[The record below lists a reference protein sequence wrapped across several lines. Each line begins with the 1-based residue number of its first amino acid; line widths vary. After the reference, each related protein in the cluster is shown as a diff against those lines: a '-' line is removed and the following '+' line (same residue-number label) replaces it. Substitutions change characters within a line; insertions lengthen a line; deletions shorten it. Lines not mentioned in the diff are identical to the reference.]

1 MSVTHRSLSVAV
13 ESVFGSLSAS
23 TGLPDNGGLSYTS
36 IPCERDPI
44 VVYGDPV
51 VSERNDAR
59 DGSYGLPPEPDTVW
73 SSGARVQRRTGQI
86 SLRLDLTTIGSAA
99 DNYDSNYLGYLL
111 GAGLLTAKHSVT
123 GDIVSSV
130 SDVNTFSPTTTSTKA
145 SWKSAWP
152 SSRSKRSTS
161 CKSKSAKR

>member
-13 ESVFGSLSAS
+13 ESAFGSLSAS
-23 TGLPDNGGLSYTS
+23 TGLPDNSGLTYTS

-99 DNYDSNYLGYLL
+99 NNYDSNYLGYLL
-111 GAGLLTAKHSVT
+111 GAGLLTAKHSV
-123 GDIVSSV
+123 ILLILSAVSLMSTP
-130 SDVNTFSPTTTSTKA
+130 SAPTTTIHQLCCGRY
-145 SWKSAWP
+145 SW
-152 SSRSKRSTS
+152 R
-161 CKSKSAKR
+161 